1 MNKLVMNFLVTEGYV
16 EAAEIFQKESG
27 TSRETLSTALLTS
40 IQRTPWPG
48 VDLESIAD
56 RTAIRKAV
64 QSGNVEDAIERVND
78 LNPEVQR
85 MPPSRGFQPS
95 FWNA

>member
-1 MNKLVMNFLVTEGYV
+1 MEVCVCPCVMLLHGYHLK
-16 EAAEIFQKESG
+16 FD
-27 TSRETLSTALLTS
+27 LSSSLCAHLTVKAWTFRATA
-40 IQRTPWPG
+40 G

-78 LNPEVQR
+78 LNPEVR
-85 MPPSRGFQPS
+85 YLVFPT
-95 FWNA
+95 